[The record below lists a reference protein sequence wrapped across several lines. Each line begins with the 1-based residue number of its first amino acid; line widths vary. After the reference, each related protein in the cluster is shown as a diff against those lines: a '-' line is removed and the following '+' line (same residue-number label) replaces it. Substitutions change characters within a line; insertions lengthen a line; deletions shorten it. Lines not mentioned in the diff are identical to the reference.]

1 MCNVLR
7 MIENTI
13 WNISTCEYLPK
24 RYLVFSLSLSCDDSG
39 ESTRFRWDEKFCH
52 TSVTHFVDHAA
63 NILTTERSK
72 EKREIFP
79 VHHEC
84 TRIFEHVSRGL
95 RDTMGLGPPCTDCR
109 DCGRLS
115 RACFIERA
123 RISRFERP
131 VECWEFVA
139 STISRCRV
147 QLFVQSAIPSYDIAI
162 YVSQYRLLII
172 KNEYKNYTVLLNI

>member
-1 MCNVLR
+1 MSLQLIKYIKIRRIMCNVLR

-84 TRIFEHVSRGL
+84 TRIFERVSRGL

-115 RACFIERA
+115 RACLHRTRA
-123 RISRFERP
+123 HLPFRTTSGMLGIR
-131 VECWEFVA
+131 
-139 STISRCRV
+139 
-147 QLFVQSAIPSYDIAI
+147 
-162 YVSQYRLLII
+162 SQYHLS
-172 KNEYKNYTVLLNI
+172 V